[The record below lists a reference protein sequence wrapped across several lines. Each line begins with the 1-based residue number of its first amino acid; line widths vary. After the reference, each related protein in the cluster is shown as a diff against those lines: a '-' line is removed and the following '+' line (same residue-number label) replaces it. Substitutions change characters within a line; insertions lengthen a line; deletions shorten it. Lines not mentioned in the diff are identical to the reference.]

1 MTLQQIVK
9 VSILSSALFVIGCSS
24 QTTEPTVI
32 QVKAPTTMTPSQKA
46 NPLATHGVVT

>member
-24 QTTEPTVI
+24 QTTEPTVT
-32 QVKAPTTMTPSQKA
+32 QVKAPTTMTPEFSTLDQRKR
-46 NPLATHGVVT
+46 LA